1 MKEYEH
7 WFERFRQV
15 LSAFRQGIIA
25 EADLKKFQLF
35 LLDTGQFNANFD
47 LEELNYLG
55 YPKSPF
61 AMMHEK
67 FYLREVETWAMQ
79 LLRFQYQN
87 QCNDF
92 GHLFPIFVDSS
103 LFWNE
108 LNRYYRVIQAV
119 DIDIIDASV
128 SSLICALETENQV
141 SVLIE
146 INHPD
151 QNADVAARQSIAKK
165 ELEQRIREL
174 VIKKQKIPDILATI
188 FATLNEDPVN
198 VEEVDLSAVL
208 EQLKQ
213 LFPQVTEVQQK
224 QFNDLSAKLNSAID
238 TPETWSKLISL
249 IFIQCRKYKIL
260 PIERNTQSKFK
271 NFFQEEPEA
280 FKQLLTELIL
290 KLQPD
295 KPSI

>member
-1 MKEYEH
+1 
-7 WFERFRQV
+7 
-15 LSAFRQGIIA
+15 
-25 EADLKKFQLF
+25 
-35 LLDTGQFNANFD
+35 
-47 LEELNYLG
+47 
-55 YPKSPF
+55 
-61 AMMHEK
+61 
-67 FYLREVETWAMQ
+67 VETWAMQ

-87 QCNDF
+87 QYNDF